1 MQAFVYAD
9 NWTALSKKIEIKE
22 GCLYAITNFYA
33 KEAFGSL
40 RPVSTKKLI
49 NFSNSTILEKIDL
62 DDHMIP
68 MHKFEF
74 VDLGDLLSLAKSYSD
89 KENPEFSTGVIE
101 NYENVQEI
109 DTVNG
114 PRNIV
119 KFRITDGR
127 KVNVTVW
134 GDLALTAQ
142 EEKQKAGD
150 TTIIVILASTK
161 LKIYKNTVQINTVPS
176 SKIYMNLHI
185 DSVIAMRQRS
195 FTLVISVEE
204 NGWWCNS
211 CGGCETEVEKQA
223 GKFFC
228 KNCNHC
234 IPVAEKRYRV
244 VILGEDTTEAYNFVL
259 MDRGV
264 KRMLGVTATKMISD
278 KLRNQTANDFPPEIK
293 ALTGKE
299 LKLKVLINED
309 NVKANSRLFFAVD
322 VCDAAASSSA
332 MCSVSGTSSTT
343 DTNGDVRFMH
353 LIRKRL

>member
-1 MQAFVYAD
+1 
-9 NWTALSKKIEIKE
+9 
-22 GCLYAITNFYA
+22 
-33 KEAFGSL
+33 
-40 RPVSTKKLI
+40 
-49 NFSNSTILEKIDL
+49 
-62 DDHMIP
+62 
-68 MHKFEF
+68 
-74 VDLGDLLSLAKSYSD
+74 
-89 KENPEFSTGVIE
+89 
-101 NYENVQEI
+101 
-109 DTVNG
+109 
-114 PRNIV
+114 
-119 KFRITDGR
+119 
-127 KVNVTVW
+127 
-134 GDLALTAQ
+134 
-142 EEKQKAGD
+142 
-150 TTIIVILASTK
+150 
-161 LKIYKNTVQINTVPS
+161 
-176 SKIYMNLHI
+176 MNLHI
-185 DSVIAMRQRS
+185 DSVIAMRQRLIDEGYTAGDAATQTPTQRVVQHIVETM
-195 FTLVISVEE
+195 TLKELSEKITGEYIKKQVYCVVKVISVEE

-343 DTNGDVRFMH
+343 DTNGDTSAAKVSQGLDTPGTARSSSKKIK
-353 LIRKRL
+353 LEK